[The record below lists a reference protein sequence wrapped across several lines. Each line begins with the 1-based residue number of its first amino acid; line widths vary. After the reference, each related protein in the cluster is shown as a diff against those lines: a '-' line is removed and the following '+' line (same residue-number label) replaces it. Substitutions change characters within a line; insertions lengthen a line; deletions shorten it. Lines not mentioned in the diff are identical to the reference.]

1 MGHPSLTRRLWLA
14 FLLMAGLT
22 LLSSLIGWFGFRF
35 IGEVEQT
42 HTQSV
47 IPTMNMARQLSEASA
62 YELFSAQS
70 LTNANTQAEWLDQG
84 KMLTVQSLR
93 ISRLLG
99 RLREQGF
106 DTAAIEQQE
115 SDITRSLGLQGE
127 LVGQRLTLRKQQ
139 RELSREIME
148 AASRIAELAKGQLN
162 NAATAAGVTQAGIY
176 DLIDQHRNQAAE
188 QALDRLIDVDL
199 EYQNQMSEL
208 RLNAIQIEHLILL
221 LEKEVAERAPAE
233 LVSRIGDYVR
243 ILQRRQERVED
254 PLTREKIGSELQI
267 VARYQ
272 QLSALYQRE
281 RDIRAQL
288 QALSQNNLDM
298 FTRFSSEISRQVS
311 DIERRN
317 TQALETLKQARETG
331 KFWLITLSLFT
342 LVVLSLILWRV
353 VWRSVTLPLA
363 KQTAAL
369 QRLLQG
375 DLNSPF
381 PATSVVHEL
390 NTMGQL
396 MEAFRANADALQ
408 NQQQYLAAQV
418 ELRTAELEAL
428 VVEHH
433 QARAEAEKANR
444 AKSAFLAAMSHE
456 IRTPLH
462 GVLGTAQLLSEQ
474 PLSAKSLAYVQAIND
489 SGESLLAILNDILD
503 YSALEA
509 GKGSVTVSN
518 EPFDPRQL
526 LASIVRLI
534 SGRLRHRDIQL
545 SLNCADDLPQWLNG
559 DPRRI
564 RQIVIN
570 LLSNALRFTEQ
581 GRIDVRCRVDG
592 QRWQID
598 VADTGCGISAEGL
611 TQMFK
616 PFVQL
621 TDKRGGTGLG
631 LAISQGLTE
640 ALQGTLSATSTPGQ
654 GSCFSLS
661 LPLQIATTPVQHR
674 AEERTDLANYRLL
687 IVEDNLVT
695 QRITAEMLQ
704 SCGAEV
710 EVASDGQS
718 ALGILAMDSTF
729 SGVLVDLDL
738 PDMDGITLSLQITVC
753 CPQLPLIGFSAH
765 VADEALRQRTTKV
778 FRGLIQKPIAREEL
792 SRLIEHYLTADKKA
806 QLPAGSLDTI
816 QLTQDA
822 AVFGKQKIGEWKDLF
837 IEHAFPLVAEIEQ
850 AFAAGDEDLGARL
863 AHKLKS
869 GCASLGMQNSVQAC
883 AALEQGL
890 RENVQLRQVVMEELR
905 QLVVWVDE
913 GCSGIQ

>member
-331 KFWLITLSLFT
+331 KF
-342 LVVLSLILWRV
+342 
-353 VWRSVTLPLA
+353 
-363 KQTAAL
+363 
-369 QRLLQG
+369 
-375 DLNSPF
+375 
-381 PATSVVHEL
+381 
-390 NTMGQL
+390 
-396 MEAFRANADALQ
+396 
-408 NQQQYLAAQV
+408 
-418 ELRTAELEAL
+418 
-428 VVEHH
+428 
-433 QARAEAEKANR
+433 
-444 AKSAFLAAMSHE
+444 
-456 IRTPLH
+456 
-462 GVLGTAQLLSEQ
+462 
-474 PLSAKSLAYVQAIND
+474 
-489 SGESLLAILNDILD
+489 
-503 YSALEA
+503 
-509 GKGSVTVSN
+509 
-518 EPFDPRQL
+518 
-526 LASIVRLI
+526 
-534 SGRLRHRDIQL
+534 
-545 SLNCADDLPQWLNG
+545 
-559 DPRRI
+559 
-564 RQIVIN
+564 
-570 LLSNALRFTEQ
+570 
-581 GRIDVRCRVDG
+581 
-592 QRWQID
+592 
-598 VADTGCGISAEGL
+598 
-611 TQMFK
+611 
-616 PFVQL
+616 
-621 TDKRGGTGLG
+621 
-631 LAISQGLTE
+631 
-640 ALQGTLSATSTPGQ
+640 
-654 GSCFSLS
+654 
-661 LPLQIATTPVQHR
+661 
-674 AEERTDLANYRLL
+674 
-687 IVEDNLVT
+687 
-695 QRITAEMLQ
+695 
-704 SCGAEV
+704 
-710 EVASDGQS
+710 
-718 ALGILAMDSTF
+718 
-729 SGVLVDLDL
+729 
-738 PDMDGITLSLQITVC
+738 
-753 CPQLPLIGFSAH
+753 
-765 VADEALRQRTTKV
+765 
-778 FRGLIQKPIAREEL
+778 
-792 SRLIEHYLTADKKA
+792 
-806 QLPAGSLDTI
+806 
-816 QLTQDA
+816 
-822 AVFGKQKIGEWKDLF
+822 
-837 IEHAFPLVAEIEQ
+837 
-850 AFAAGDEDLGARL
+850 
-863 AHKLKS
+863 
-869 GCASLGMQNSVQAC
+869 
-883 AALEQGL
+883 
-890 RENVQLRQVVMEELR
+890 
-905 QLVVWVDE
+905 
-913 GCSGIQ
+913 